1 MVPKSDA
8 SKQAILEKLNKAF
21 MFQSLSDKE
30 KDVVIDA
37 MEEINAPERENIIKE
52 GEQGDC
58 LYVVG

>member
-1 MVPKSDA
+1 
-8 SKQAILEKLNKAF
+8 